1 MRAGP
6 NRRQRGAAQQP
17 HRRDQRESS
26 VKVAIIGAVAVVIA
40 ALVAVAG
47 PGVFNALK
55 DSLGDK
61 REVTVQFAVG
71 VENDASNRSPFAF
84 AIPDKE
90 LINLPVPS
98 EVAPYTCS
106 GVSREWVRDQ
116 GGYQVGDTWGL
127 LTVFARNT
135 RIVINNFDVV
145 TTSVKHPGQALVI
158 KNGCGGDMQE
168 PYLEA
173 DLDTS
178 HITYSPPSGTEEQ
191 QRAAME
197 ARRPFGRNLAAGD
210 SYSIPFVARAK
221 NGVYTWKIRANLLI
235 DGVPSEI
242 IADTGTPGWRTG
254 GPPIT
259 PTYILLDSEMKR
271 WVVKEP

>member
-1 MRAGP
+1 M
-6 NRRQRGAAQQP
+6 
-17 HRRDQRESS
+17 
-26 VKVAIIGAVAVVIA
+26 VIA
-40 ALVAVAG
+40 ALVAVSG

-55 DSLGDK
+55 DSLGGK
-61 REVTVQFAVG
+61 REVTVQFTVG
-71 VENDASNRSPFAF
+71 VENDASNRSPSAF

-90 LINLPVPS
+90 LINLPVPA

-106 GVSREWVRDQ
+106 GVSEEWVQAQ

-127 LTVFARNT
+127 LTVFARNVT
-135 RIVINNFDVV
+135 VVINDFDVV
-145 TTSVKHPGQALVI
+145 TTSVKYPGQALVI
-158 KNGCGGDMQE
+158 RNGCGGDMQE

-191 QRAAME
+191 QRTAMV
-197 ARRPFGRNLAAGD
+197 ARSPFGKNLAAGE

-221 NGVYTWKIRANLLI
+221 DGVYTWKIRVNLLI
-235 DGVPSEI
+235 DGIPSEI
-242 IADTGTPGWRTG
+242 IADTGTLGWGTG

-259 PTYILLDSEMKR
+259 PTYVLLDSEMKR
-271 WVVKEP
+271 WVVEQP